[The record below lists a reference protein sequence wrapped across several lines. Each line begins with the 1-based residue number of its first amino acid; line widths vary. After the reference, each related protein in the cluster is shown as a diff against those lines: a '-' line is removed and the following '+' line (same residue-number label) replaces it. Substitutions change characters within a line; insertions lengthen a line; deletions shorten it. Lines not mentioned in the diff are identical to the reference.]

1 MRIFPLQRLDLK
13 KCGGCES
20 VGYLINLGFGGG
32 DGDPETD
39 VVFLDRT
46 KKRSGRPKIGIIC
59 KLYI

>member
-46 KKRSGRPKIGIIC
+46 KKDLTDPKLA
-59 KLYI
+59 LYV

>member
-1 MRIFPLQRLDLK
+1 MFELDLK
-13 KCGGCES
+13 NCGGCES

-46 KKRSGRPKIGIIC
+46 KKDLTDPKLA
-59 KLYI
+59 LYV